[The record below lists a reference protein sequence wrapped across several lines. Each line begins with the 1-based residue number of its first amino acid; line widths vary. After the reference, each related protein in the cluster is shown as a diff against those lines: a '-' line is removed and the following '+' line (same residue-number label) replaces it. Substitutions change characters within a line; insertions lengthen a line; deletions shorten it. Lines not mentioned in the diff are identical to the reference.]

1 VARWPRV
8 QRDSTE
14 NPDAVGLS
22 DPVSSGVPYPPIL
35 EGSASG
41 SPPNREFRPQDFR
54 PFVPIRSGHL
64 TGPSVCPRHILG
76 AMTEIPPA
84 EADRRPTKQV
94 IVIRRDLRMRRGKEI
109 AQGAHAATAWLA
121 DRVLQ
126 TILPNEAVD
135 HVALSP
141 AERAW
146 LESSF
151 RKVTVKVNS
160 EEELIAVYQK
170 ALDAGLVVHLI
181 TDRGLTEFGGVPTRT
196 CLAVGPDYDDLIDPV
211 TGDLELY

>member
-1 VARWPRV
+1 MGLVMLVAEPGRPALPSVRLL
-8 QRDSTE
+8 RSE
-14 NPDAVGLS
+14 RPAPYSAGMSEIPLDAV
-22 DPVSSGVPYPPIL
+22 
-35 EGSASG
+35 
-41 SPPNREFRPQDFR
+41 
-54 PFVPIRSGHL
+54 
-64 TGPSVCPRHILG
+64 
-76 AMTEIPPA
+76 
-84 EADRRPTKQV
+84 RPTKQV

-126 TILPNEAVD
+126 AMMPNGSVA
-135 HVALSP
+135 HLALSP

-151 RKVTVKVNS
+151 RKVTVKVSS
-160 EEELIAVYQK
+160 EEELLAVYRK
-170 ALDAGLVVHLI
+170 ALEAGLTVNLV

-196 CLAVGPDYDDLIDPV
+196 CLAVGPDYDDLVDPV

>member
-1 VARWPRV
+1 MSELP
-8 QRDSTE
+8 
-14 NPDAVGLS
+14 PD
-22 DPVSSGVPYPPIL
+22 
-35 EGSASG
+35 E
-41 SPPNREFRPQDFR
+41 
-54 PFVPIRSGHL
+54 
-64 TGPSVCPRHILG
+64 
-76 AMTEIPPA
+76 A
-84 EADRRPTKQV
+84 ERRPTKQV

-121 DRVLQ
+121 DLILQ
-126 TILPNEAVD
+126 TMRANDVD
-135 HVALSP
+135 HLALSP
-141 AERAW
+141 PEQAW

-160 EEELIAVYQK
+160 EEELVAVYQK

-211 TGDLELY
+211 TGDLVLY

>member
-1 VARWPRV
+1 M
-8 QRDSTE
+8 S
-14 NPDAVGLS
+14 
-22 DPVSSGVPYPPIL
+22 
-35 EGSASG
+35 
-41 SPPNREFRPQDFR
+41 
-54 PFVPIRSGHL
+54 
-64 TGPSVCPRHILG
+64 
-76 AMTEIPPA
+76 EIPPDEA
-84 EADRRPTKQV
+84 ERRPTKQV

-121 DRVLQ
+121 DLVLQ
-126 TILPNEAVD
+126 TMRANDVD
-135 HVALSP
+135 HLALSP